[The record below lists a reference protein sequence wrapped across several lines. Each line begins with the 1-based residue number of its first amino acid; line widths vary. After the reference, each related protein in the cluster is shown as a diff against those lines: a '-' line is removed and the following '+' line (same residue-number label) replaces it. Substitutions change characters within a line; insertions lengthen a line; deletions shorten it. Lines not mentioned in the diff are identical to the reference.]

1 MRTLLCLDGTN
12 TERLAQ
18 WAFQHLNAQDMRL
31 VLLHIVDTGPSHDLE
46 RWRQRFIGM
55 GERGARLL
63 AEMMQA
69 EQEQGNEVLAAA
81 QAALTERWP
90 GGTPGPDQIEGVTLR
105 GNPEH
110 EIVRAASAM
119 SIDLILVCAR
129 RLRQPDEPPYP
140 PGPKSV
146 GHTARFVLDHAPCPV
161 LLIRP

>member
-18 WAFQHLNAQDMRL
+18 WTFQHLNMQDIRL
-31 VLLHIVDTGPSHDLE
+31 VLLHIVDSGPAHDLE
-46 RWRQRFIGM
+46 RLRQRFVGM

-69 EQEQGNEVLAAA
+69 EQEKGDEVLAAA
-81 QAALTERWP
+81 KALLGQQWP
-90 GGTPGPDQIEGVTLR
+90 DGAPGPDQIEGVTLR

-129 RLRQPDEPPYP
+129 RTLQQGEPPHP

>member
-18 WAFQHLNAQDMRL
+18 WAFQHLDIQDMRV
-31 VLLHIVDTGPSHDLE
+31 VLLHIVDSGPAHDLE
-46 RWRQRFIGM
+46 RWRQRFVGM

-69 EQEQGNEVLAAA
+69 EQEQGDEVLAAA
-81 QAALTERWP
+81 RTVLAARWP
-90 GGTPGPDQIEGVTLR
+90 GGVSGADQIEGVTLR

-119 SIDLILVCAR
+119 SLDLILVCAR
-129 RLRQPDEPPYP
+129 RARQPGESPAPS
-140 PGPKSV
+140 GPKSV